1 MSLITGKNIC
11 WLSFEWE
18 TSRYLKQYFYL
29 QNLPSVLYVH
39 LGRQGRCSEGTMW
52 FHQSIII
59 SEFWILLNLFHFFL
73 LSGHISQ
80 SFFLLPSDTSGNL
93 SHTLHPEAWTAASL
107 GSFVWVAAL
116 GASTTGGAEDLTF
129 YCVVTIISFPGED
142 YGWGQDCGIRQS
154 GW

>member
-1 MSLITGKNIC
+1 
-11 WLSFEWE
+11 
-18 TSRYLKQYFYL
+18 
-29 QNLPSVLYVH
+29 
-39 LGRQGRCSEGTMW
+39 MW

-129 YCVVTIISFPGED
+129 YCVVTIISFLGGD